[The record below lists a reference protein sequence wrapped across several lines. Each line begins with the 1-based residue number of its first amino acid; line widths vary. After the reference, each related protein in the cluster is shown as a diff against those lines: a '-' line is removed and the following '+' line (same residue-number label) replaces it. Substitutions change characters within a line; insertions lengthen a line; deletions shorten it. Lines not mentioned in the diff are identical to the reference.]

1 MTIPSN
7 PHSKWY
13 HCLCCM
19 PTPEAKQPSVE
30 PSPAGEW
37 SNGKF
42 HEGPK
47 PTEAFKKEFE
57 GK

>member
-1 MTIPSN
+1 MQPTN

-19 PTPEAKQPSVE
+19 PTPEAKQPPIE
-30 PSPAGEW
+30 ASPKGTWTEKGFVADAA
-37 SNGKF
+37 
-42 HEGPK
+42 PV
-47 PTEAFKKEFE
+47 TEAFKKEFE